1 MFKYLDKMFDGFNM
15 YKLLIF
21 YLSIILLAAT
31 FLSYFK
37 VLAYSPLYLIL
48 STFLFVFFAW
58 LFNYLMSYI
67 FDAPVN
73 PESSIITGLILA
85 LIITPVYQSFTSIT
99 FILAVTGLAM
109 ASKYIL
115 AIKERH
121 IFNPAAV
128 AVALTA
134 IGPRQSASWWV
145 GSAALM
151 PIVLIGGIILIRKI
165 KREEM
170 MIYYVVASLIV
181 TTVYAVIDKTGVV
194 TSIKNAIL
202 TSPLLFLGF
211 VMLTEPLTSPSN
223 RKTQRWYGVLVGA
236 LIPPQVH
243 FMNYYTSPEIGLI
256 IGNIFGYLFGPK
268 TKLFLYVRDKVKV
281 AKNTYDF
288 IFTPDKSLHY
298 LPGQYMEF
306 TLPHDKVDFRGS
318 RRYFTLA
325 SSPTE
330 NDLRLGIKFY
340 NDSSSY
346 KKRLLEG
353 DSNTLVI
360 ASHVSGDFVMPKNKS
375 EPLVFV
381 AGGIGITP
389 FRSMIKY
396 LIDKNENRDIVLLY
410 FAADKDDFAYRDIF
424 ESARSKLNIKVYYFM
439 SAPDAVSFSD
449 NSFKGVISD
458 RLIKQLIPDYNNRK
472 FYLCGPTGM
481 LSASN
486 DILLNLGLPRKQ
498 IVKDYF
504 PGYL

>member
-1 MFKYLDKMFDGFNM
+1 MLKFFDKVFDGFNM
-15 YKLLIF
+15 YKLLIL
-21 YLSIILLAAT
+21 YLSVILLGAT
-31 FLSYFK
+31 VLSFFK
-37 VLAYSPLYLIL
+37 VLAYNPLYLLL
-48 STFLFVFFAW
+48 STSLLVFFSW

-85 LIITPVYQSFTSIT
+85 LIITPTYQSFTSIT

-121 IFNPAAV
+121 LFNPAAV
-128 AVALTA
+128 AVFLTS
-134 IGPRQSASWWV
+134 IGPKQSASWWV

-151 PIVLIGGIILIRKI
+151 PIVLIGGIILVRKI

-170 MIYYVVASLIV
+170 LIYYVVASLIV
-181 TTVYAVIDKTGVV
+181 TTVYAVIDKSGVI
-194 TSIKNAIL
+194 TSLKNAIL

-223 RKTQRWYGVLVGA
+223 RKTQRWYAVIVGG

-243 FMNYYTSPEIGLI
+243 FLSYYTSPEVGLL

-268 TKLFLYVRDKVKV
+268 TKLFLYINKKIKV
-281 AKNTYDF
+281 AKNTLDF
-288 IFTPDKSLHY
+288 VFIPDKPLSY
-298 LPGQYMEF
+298 LPGQYMEW
-306 TLPHDKVDFRGS
+306 TLPHDRTDFRGS

-330 NDLRLGIKFY
+330 SNLRLGIKFY

-346 KKRLLEG
+346 KKKLIDGDEGTLL
-353 DSNTLVI
+353 I

-375 EPLVFV
+375 EKLVFI

-389 FRSMIKY
+389 FRSMVKY
-396 LIDKNENRDIVLLY
+396 LIDKNEKRDITLLY
-410 FAADKDDFAYRDIF
+410 FAGNSDDFAYKEIF
-424 ESARSKLNIKVYYFM
+424 EEARAKLKINVFYFM
-439 SAPDAVSFSD
+439 SQDDAKTFGNYSY
-449 NSFKGVISD
+449 KGVISGD
-458 RLIKQLIPDYNNRK
+458 LIKKMVPDYSQRK
-472 FYLCGPTGM
+472 FYICGPTAM
-481 LSASN
+481 LTATN
-486 DILLNLGLPRKQ
+486 DILLGLSLTKKK

-504 PGYL
+504 PGYI